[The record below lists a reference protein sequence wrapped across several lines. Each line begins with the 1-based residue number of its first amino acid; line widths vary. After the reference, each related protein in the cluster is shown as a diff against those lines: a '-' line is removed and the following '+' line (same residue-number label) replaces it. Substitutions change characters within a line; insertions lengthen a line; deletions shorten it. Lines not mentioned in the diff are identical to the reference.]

1 MCKGIIMSHNKL
13 VPKQTVEVAVTG
25 LGSTG
30 EGVGK
35 VDGFTVFAHGGL
47 PGEIVK
53 VRLDSVKKTYAMG
66 EVTSIIKASA
76 DRCEPVC
83 PIYEQCGGCQLQH
96 LSYAAQLKIKTQQ
109 VEDALLRI
117 GHLRS
122 VEVMPTLRAENP
134 LFYRNK
140 MQFPVAHAEG
150 KLEIGC
156 FAAYTHK
163 VVDVD
168 NCFIQKEKNN
178 INMFPIQSRGQSYFV
193 TASSVVVAA
202 ATVTAAT
209 NITHYITDLSGSSD
223 LATSKIVVKD
233 GSTIVWQDR
242 IGNTAAYNR
251 SFVQPLRMTKGNAA
265 TVTVDGTTVC
275 NVNVAGFSI

>member
-1 MCKGIIMSHNKL
+1 
-13 VPKQTVEVAVTG
+13 
-25 LGSTG
+25 
-30 EGVGK
+30 
-35 VDGFTVFAHGGL
+35 
-47 PGEIVK
+47 
-53 VRLDSVKKTYAMG
+53 
-66 EVTSIIKASA
+66 
-76 DRCEPVC
+76 
-83 PIYEQCGGCQLQH
+83 
-96 LSYAAQLKIKTQQ
+96 
-109 VEDALLRI
+109 
-117 GHLRS
+117 
-122 VEVMPTLRAENP
+122 
-134 LFYRNK
+134 
-140 MQFPVAHAEG
+140 
-150 KLEIGC
+150 
-156 FAAYTHK
+156 
-163 VVDVD
+163 
-168 NCFIQKEKNN
+168 
-178 INMFPIQSRGQSYFV
+178 MFPIQSRGQSYFV